1 MTSFG
6 IELELFILL
15 LLSNLGQTLFAKFE
29 IETPRWRKVRKWTFL
44 HGVTIGLYFL
54 VGHWALIFP
63 LLALGAGCI
72 VHAIWCRKNQIDPWH
87 ATPRERYYE
96 LRGWPAWE

>member
-15 LLSNLGQTLFAKFE
+15 LLSNLGIAFAKFE
-29 IETPRWRKVRKWTFL
+29 IATQRWRKVFKWMIL
-44 HGVTIGLYFL
+44 HGCTIGLYFF
-54 VGHWALIFP
+54 VGHWALVFP

-72 VHAIWCRKNQIDPWH
+72 VHATWCRKHEIDPWN

>member
-15 LLSNLGQTLFAKFE
+15 LLSNLGIAFAKFE
-29 IETPRWRKVRKWTFL
+29 IETQRWRKVFKWMIL
-44 HGVTIGLYFL
+44 HGGTIGLYFF
-54 VGHWALIFP
+54 VGHWALVFP

-72 VHAIWCRKNQIDPWH
+72 VHATWCMKHGIDPWN

>member
-6 IELELFILL
+6 IELELSILV

-29 IETPRWRKVRKWTFL
+29 IETQRWRQVFKWMIL
-44 HGVTIGLYFL
+44 HGGTIGLYFL
-54 VGHWALIFP
+54 VGHWALVFP

-72 VHAIWCRKNQIDPWH
+72 VHATWCRKHEINPWN
-87 ATPRERYYE
+87 ATPRERYW
-96 LRGWPAWE
+96 LGRLGGDLG

>member
-29 IETPRWRKVRKWTFL
+29 IETPRWRKVLKWTIL
-44 HGVTIGLYFL
+44 HGGTIGLYFL
-54 VGHWALIFP
+54 VGHWALVFP
-63 LLALGAGCI
+63 LVGLAAGCI
-72 VHAIWCRKNQIDPWH
+72 VHATWCRKNEIDPWN

-96 LRGWPAWE
+96 LRGWPAWK